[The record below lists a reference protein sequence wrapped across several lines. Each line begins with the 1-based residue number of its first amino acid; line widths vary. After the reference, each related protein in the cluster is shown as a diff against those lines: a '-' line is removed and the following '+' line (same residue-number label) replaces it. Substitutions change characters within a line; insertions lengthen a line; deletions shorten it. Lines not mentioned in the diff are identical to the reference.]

1 MPEPEG
7 FYKDKNGVTRPI
19 TKRKTAGAV
28 VAGAVVAGLMTAA
41 GGGGATASVGAA
53 LDSTTSTSS
62 DAETASSEDAARKG
76 DDTTAWQ
83 RMAMKE
89 LKKAIKQRLRCGLQS
104 TGQIQQ
110 FFLKTPC
117 ESLDELLLA
126 LGDAKGDVIV
136 VSVAWVEMSS
146 KDEATQLKTLEDT
159 YGTGDIT
166 PIAMQVLELRGV
178 HFTGA
183 HYASRQDGPLV
194 VVSEAEPVRG
204 HPSTTLLNDVP
215 KVAAVLPPP

>member
-1 MPEPEG
+1 
-7 FYKDKNGVTRPI
+7 
-19 TKRKTAGAV
+19 
-28 VAGAVVAGLMTAA
+28 MTAA

-53 LDSTTSTSS
+53 LDSATSAGAEAETTSG
-62 DAETASSEDAARKG
+62 EDAARKG
-76 DDTTAWQ
+76 DDTEAWQ

-104 TGQIQQ
+104 TKQVQQ
-110 FFLKTPC
+110 FFLRTPC
-117 ESLDELLLA
+117 KSLDELLFA
-126 LGDAKGDVIV
+126 LEDSQGNVIV
-136 VSVAWVEMSS
+136 VSVAWAKMSS
-146 KDEATQLKTLEDT
+146 GDDATQLKTLEDT

-166 PIAMQVLELRGV
+166 PIATQVLELGGI

-183 HYASRQDGPLV
+183 HYASRQDDSLV

-204 HPSTTLLNDVP
+204 HPSTALLNDAP